1 MSDFKPK
8 PRPKTLLD
16 DPQLKLYATP
26 IEGMKK
32 PTLQFYYGNNNP
44 HIIVWTNVESD
55 KDSGR
60 ITADM
65 NTTALYQLL
74 DLLQSVADD
83 TKPDVS
89 YSMTNENHPWDR
101 GANKRAKDAVVLSK
115 TAVGRDKEGRAFISL
130 LSADSSRP
138 KICFYFSAH
147 QYHKISRRGEAFSEA
162 EISTI
167 ALKGFI
173 NSMRDIYPV
182 VAQDQY
188 AHKEAT
194 PQGGSGGNGNS
205 GGGGYNNRGG
215 NQNNRSSNNDLDD
228 DSLPF

>member
-8 PRPKTLLD
+8 PRTKTLLD

-32 PTLQFYYGNNNP
+32 PTMQFYYGSNNP

-74 DLLQSVADD
+74 ALLKRVAADP
-83 TKPDVS
+83 TPDVS

-101 GANKRAKDAVVLSK
+101 GANKRAKDPVVLSK

-138 KICFYFSAH
+138 KICFYFGAH
-147 QYHKISRRGEAFSEA
+147 QYHKISRRGEPLSDA
-162 EISTI
+162 ELSTN
-167 ALKGFI
+167 ALTGFI
-173 NSMRDIYPV
+173 DCMHGIYPV

-188 AHKEAT
+188 VHKEAT
-194 PQGGSGGNGNS
+194 PPGGGGNGNS

-215 NQNNRSSNNDLDD
+215 NQNNRSSSNDHDD
-228 DSLPF
+228 DLPF